1 MCFQTKKKP
10 IQNPKKRRVEKNGAK
25 SSKKV
30 SFYTRL
36 QCLQMQNCRIQ
47 IKLIEQLKEF
57 EAAIESNKRN
67 EIYAKCLIGRN
78 LVLLQKKKK
87 KGAQFIKFVR
97 KHMTS
102 YSPSM
107 IYFLMKL
114 YNVTQDYNRLMYVT
128 LGIGELKTNF
138 KLIVELVAEETS
150 LLEKSCLTFG
160 VLLLFIRF

>member
-1 MCFQTKKKP
+1 MFSDEKEADQKPKKKKSREKWRQKLKKSVVLRQVAMP
-10 IQNPKKRRVEKNGAK
+10 STAEQSNP
-25 SSKKV
+25 
-30 SFYTRL
+30 
-36 QCLQMQNCRIQ
+36 

-87 KGAQFIKFVR
+87 KGAQFINFVR

-102 YSPSM
+102 YSRSM

-138 KLIVELVAEETS
+138 KQIEELVAEEPVYWKN
-150 LLEKSCLTFG
+150 LA
-160 VLLLFIRF
+160 

>member
-1 MCFQTKKKP
+1 MFSDEKEADPKPKKKKSREEWREKL
-10 IQNPKKRRVEKNGAK
+10 KKSVVLHQVAMPSDAEL
-25 SSKKV
+25 SDP
-30 SFYTRL
+30 
-36 QCLQMQNCRIQ
+36 

-57 EAAIESNKRN
+57 EAAIEANKRN

-87 KGAQFIKFVR
+87 KGTQFINFVR

-138 KLIVELVAEETS
+138 KLIAELVAEEPVYWKN
-150 LLEKSCLTFG
+150 LA
-160 VLLLFIRF
+160 